1 MFDSL
6 FLKSAAALVIIDS
19 IFLYAM
25 KDHFN
30 KQVKLI
36 QGSPLK
42 LNMWGALITYIFLV
56 VGLYYFIIKP
66 KRTVKDAFLFGIIM
80 YGVFEGTNI
89 AIFSKWSWITFL
101 MDTLWGGILCALT
114 TYIVQQ

>member
-1 MFDSL
+1 MFNYI

-30 KQVKLI
+30 KQVQTI

-56 VGLYYFIIKP
+56 VGLNYFIIKP
-66 KRTVKDAFLFGIIM
+66 KRSIKDAFLFGLIV

-101 MDTLWGGILCALT
+101 IDTLWGGILLALT
-114 TYIVQQ
+114 TYMVQ